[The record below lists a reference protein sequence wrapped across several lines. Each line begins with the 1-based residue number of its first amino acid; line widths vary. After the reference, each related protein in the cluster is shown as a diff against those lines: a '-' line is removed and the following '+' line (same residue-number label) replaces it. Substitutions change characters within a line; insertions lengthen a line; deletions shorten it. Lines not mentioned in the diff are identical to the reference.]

1 MEIKTTPI
9 KDLLIIQPRVFPDN
23 RGYFF
28 ESFNQ
33 RKYIDEGLD
42 LTFVQDNLSKSD
54 KGVLRGLH
62 FQKPPYAQ
70 GKLVYVIRGSVLD
83 VAVDLR
89 KGSQTYG
96 QHFSIVLSEENHTQF
111 YVPEGFAHG
120 FVTLEDNTI
129 FAYKCTNFYH
139 PESEGAI
146 IWNDRDLNIEWQIDQ
161 PIISEKDM
169 KAIDFKNLKSP
180 F

>member
-33 RKYIDEGLD
+33 RKYIAEGLD

-54 KGVLRGLH
+54 QGVLRGLH

-89 KGSQTYG
+89 KDSQTYG

-129 FAYKCTNFYH
+129 FAYKCTNFYN

-146 IWNDRDLNIEWQIDQ
+146 IWNDRDLNIDWKINQ
-161 PIISEKDM
+161 PTISEKDM
-169 KAIDFKNLKSP
+169 KAVDFKNFKSP